1 MPTTTAWKRAV
12 LADPAT
18 RRGGAGAA
26 ALAVDAVLGKR
37 PAEAAPERAAKSAP
51 AAAPEREVVPEL
63 APEQAPVRTQ
73 PHRNAAPAAGVFHE
87 LEDDELEAD

>member
-1 MPTTTAWKRAV
+1 M

-37 PAEAAPERAAKSAP
+37 PAEAAPEDAAPKSAP
-51 AAAPEREVVPEL
+51 AAVPEREVAPEL
-63 APEQAPVRTQ
+63 APERAPMAPTRAQ
-73 PHRNAAPAAGVFHE
+73 PYRHAAPAAGAYLE
-87 LEDDELEAD
+87 PLEDD